1 MREVVRQKASRDNN
15 ASPTNVTE
23 TPLGTSATEN
33 YLSDDDASIVV
44 DDYGIVGLIRY
55 NEEEDELHAPP
66 LQPLPPILQVDL
78 DKKRQHYENEE
89 GVLCISVPTI
99 IQSKNIRM
107 HPTAHPIVKRYSLMA
122 LDIAKKYGHYLNV
135 CSCTY
140 IQHSFPKN
148 YEKNSLKNSTGVY
161 AVYILVIVDGVEK
174 WVLDKIGCALRLL
187 GRIAKY
193 PDNKKYRIE
202 LLIDVGAIP
211 LNAERLLHQ
220 NTIEMLEEL
229 ACPLNGVYEPLRL
242 DDIRYTSC
250 TKCRGF
256 F

>member
-1 MREVVRQKASRDNN
+1 MPHPLMS
-15 ASPTNVTE
+15 NVTE

-55 NEEEDELHAPP
+55 NDEEDELHAPP

-78 DKKRQHYENEE
+78 DKKRQHYQNED

-99 IQSKNIRM
+99 SLSKDKRM
-107 HPTAHPIVKRYSLMA
+107 HPTAVPIIRRYSLMA

-148 YEKNSLKNSTGVY
+148 YEKNSLKGHAGVLC
-161 AVYILVIVDGVEK
+161 IF
-174 WVLDKIGCALRLL
+174 W
-187 GRIAKY
+187 
-193 PDNKKYRIE
+193 
-202 LLIDVGAIP
+202 
-211 LNAERLLHQ
+211 
-220 NTIEMLEEL
+220 
-229 ACPLNGVYEPLRL
+229 
-242 DDIRYTSC
+242 
-250 TKCRGF
+250 
-256 F
+256 